1 MTTQPDAFPIY
12 TVDGRWHVEDEAW
25 TNWTEG
31 FLGGLVWII
40 ARRTGDAWWREQAE
54 RYSLLIEPRKDDRTV
69 HDLGFLFISTWKRWF
84 EATGDPAKWD
94 TVVHAGRT
102 MALRFNEKGRYLRS
116 FVSADSCFIDIMMN
130 VGIIFEAARATGD
143 KDLLRIATEHCLTT
157 RRHLVRGDGSTA
169 HEAIFDLET
178 GEFLRN
184 GTHQGWRAD
193 SSWARGQAWALYGF
207 GTAYALSGD
216 ERFLDTAERC
226 ADFFLDRTGDAIVPP
241 NDWEEPA
248 SAASLRIIC
257 GRDRGERPVAT
268 GRSHRPTR
276 TERNAIATRRSRS
289 SRNCPHPSSWR
300 WTSPPGRGSCAMAST
315 TSAEGSASTKASC
328 GATTSSS
335 RPSIASSNRRGMA
348 VHDRP
353 DQHGHDHD
361 RHRHHR
367 ERHGRRD
374 SRVRAPEPRREGP
387 HRRAR
392 RLPAPRARELEP
404 AGDLRREAI
413 PNDGSV
419 PGRARQAVP
428 SVDLPRRRRVHEGL
442 RRGPAALPA
451 RGLRR
456 ARERGRRL
464 ACLARR
470 L

>member
-1 MTTQPDAFPIY
+1 MEARESMSPVETPALPKGFEDLAEEAIGFAGAQVKRLVTARPDAFPIY

-84 EATGDPAKWD
+84 EATGDPTKWD

-130 VGIIFEAARATGD
+130 VGIIFEAARATSD
-143 KDLLRIATEHCLTT
+143 ADLLRIATEHCLTT

-216 ERFLDTAERC
+216 ERFRDTAERC

-241 NDWEEPA
+241 NDWEEPDPPRPYES
-248 SAASLRIIC
+248 SAA
-257 GRDRGERPVAT
+257 
-268 GRSHRPTR
+268 
-276 TERNAIATRRSRS
+276 AIA
-289 SRNCPHPSSWR
+289 
-300 WTSPPGRGSCAMAST
+300 AS
-315 TSAEGSASTKASC
+315 GLWQLASLTAD
-328 GATTSSS
+328 G
-335 RPSIASSNRRGMA
+335 
-348 VHDRP
+348 D
-353 DQHGHDHD
+353 
-361 RHRHHR
+361 
-367 ERHGRRD
+367 
-374 SRVRAPEPRREGP
+374 
-387 HRRAR
+387 RAR
-392 RLPAPRARELEP
+392 RYRDATLAILTKLCSPEFLAVEEP
-404 AGDLRREAI
+404 AWEGILRH
-413 PNDGSV
+413 GV
-419 PGRARQAVP
+419 Y
-428 SVDLPRRRRVHEGL
+428 HE
-442 RRGPAALPA
+442 RRGLGVDESVMWGDYFFVEALD
-451 RGLRR
+451 RVLESTRV
-456 ARERGRRL
+456 GRP
-464 ACLARR
+464 
-470 L
+470 